1 MNTQHSTGL
10 LRTTAHEIDGE
21 KQTKTK
27 QKRNKTKTCFIVES
41 PDKFWFGFE
50 KKKLTRSY
58 FMSCLKIAFP
68 RFVWKVRQKCTFLVF
83 CTDLLIKS

>member
-27 QKRNKTKTCFIVES
+27 QKRNKTKTCFIVKS
-41 PDKFWFGFE
+41 PDKIWFGFE
-50 KKKLTRSY
+50 KTN
-58 FMSCLKIAFP
+58 
-68 RFVWKVRQKCTFLVF
+68 
-83 CTDLLIKS
+83 